1 MFPKWGILLRGII
14 LPCGQPWHIV
24 FQLPLT
30 AARDGTEGL
39 IWGPLH
45 CNQMSL
51 LWGEEEEEE
60 EEEYYV
66 QLYIPLQHCW
76 VFGVFFFVLFLS
88 GQTLML
94 YPLTFGDLSALFHKH
109 RVGNILGIRN
119 LNLPLFY
126 PPPAILHTAHSRRA
140 SLRLPRHWVSSP
152 MPHLN
157 ILPSGP
163 FMWCVMCNLWPQR
176 CQHGTMPTS
185 PSLVGCWRISLFSF
199 CRYKEPTSLKYTF
212 CQGFNLDL
220 GFVIERMW
228 YLYQA
233 ELPLSLSS
241 LCCEQPAFNCLCS

>member
-1 MFPKWGILLRGII
+1 MGNLDTLCSNSHSRQHETGLRG
-14 LPCGQPWHIV
+14 W
-24 FQLPLT
+24 
-30 AARDGTEGL
+30 
-39 IWGPLH
+39 
-45 CNQMSL
+45 
-51 LWGEEEEEE
+51 
-60 EEEYYV
+60 
-66 QLYIPLQHCW
+66 
-76 VFGVFFFVLFLS
+76 FGVRCTVIKWACSGVRRRRKRRRSIMFSCTFRYSIVGFLVFFFFVLFLS